1 MLHWSLNSENC
12 APDIGKLA
20 SFMCTT
26 NLIIR
31 LITLLIWAIALALV
45 SICSIFMILF
55 YLPG

>member
-1 MLHWSLNSENC
+1 
-12 APDIGKLA
+12 
-20 SFMCTT
+20 MCTT